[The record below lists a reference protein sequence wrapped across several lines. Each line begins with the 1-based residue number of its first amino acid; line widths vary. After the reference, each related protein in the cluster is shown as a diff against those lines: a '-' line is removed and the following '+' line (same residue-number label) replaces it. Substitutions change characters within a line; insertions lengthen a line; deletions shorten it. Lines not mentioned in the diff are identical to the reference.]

1 MIRRLSPTV
10 CIQLGPG
17 FITVAGNGWYVQ
29 ARRQPGPGR
38 KVVVTANGK
47 APTGARPFWRK
58 RLGKLLEAREWDNQV
73 SDAQILEDAAKLCTA
88 FEAPLGTDNNP
99 QNEE

>member
-1 MIRRLSPTV
+1 MNRRLSPNV
-10 CIQLGPG
+10 VIQLGHG
-17 FITVAGNGWYVQ
+17 FITVAGPGWYVQ

-38 KVVVTANGK
+38 KVIITAAGK

-58 RLGKLLEAREWDNQV
+58 RLAKLLEAREWDNTV
-73 SDAQILEDAAKLCTA
+73 SDTQILDDAAKLCAA

-99 QNEE
+99 NGEE